1 MEFDMGRAWN
11 EATARFGA
19 NFSLLAILGGVF
31 FFIPSLVMFIALPD
45 VMGTLMSPNMDPA
58 DMEAVMA
65 NLGGTFF
72 GIYALILLASM
83 VGYVAMVALLGDGRR
98 PSVGEAIGIGFK
110 ALLPMI
116 AILLILAVA
125 YIVVVLLGGLL
136 AGLVIGAIGAVSTGA
151 ATALGFVM
159 VIGLIVALL
168 WIMTRL
174 SMVTPVIALENT
186 MNPFTVL
193 RRSWSLTRPAQGR
206 LFLFYFVL
214 FIAYFVIALVAFM
227 IMGVISTALGAP
239 SVLGFLNGVV
249 GALVAMLF
257 SALFV
262 AVYLQLAGTTP
273 ANIGDTF
280 E

>member
-11 EATARFGA
+11 DAIARFGA

-45 VMGTLMSPNMDPA
+45 VMSTLMSPNMAPA
-58 DMEAVMA
+58 DMETVMA

-125 YIVVVLLGGLL
+125 YIVVVLLGGVL
-136 AGLVIGAIGAVSTGA
+136 AGLVIAAIGAVSTGA
-151 ATALGFVM
+151 ASALGFVM
-159 VIGLIVALL
+159 VIGLIAALL

-193 RRSWSLTRPAQGR
+193 SRSWSLTRPAQAR

-239 SVLGFLNGVV
+239 SVLGFLNGIV

-262 AVYLQLAGTTP
+262 AVYLQLAGTTA

>member
-11 EATARFGA
+11 DAIARFGA

-45 VMGTLMSPNMDPA
+45 VMGTLMSPNMAPA
-58 DMEAVMA
+58 DMETVMA

-151 ATALGFVM
+151 ASALGFVM
-159 VIGLIVALL
+159 VLGLIAALL

-193 RRSWSLTRPAQGR
+193 SRSWSLTRPAQAR

-239 SVLGFLNGVV
+239 SVLGFLNGIV

-262 AVYLQLAGTTP
+262 AVYLQLAGTTA

>member
-11 EATARFGA
+11 DAIARFGA

-31 FFIPSLVMFIALPD
+31 FFLPSLVMFIALPD

-58 DMEAVMA
+58 DMETVMA

-136 AGLVIGAIGAVSTGA
+136 AGLIIGAIGAVSTGA
-151 ATALGFVM
+151 ASALGFVM
-159 VIGLIVALL
+159 VLGLIAALL

-193 RRSWSLTRPAQGR
+193 RRSWSLTRPAQTR

-239 SVLGFLNGVV
+239 SVLGFLNGIV

-262 AVYLQLAGTTP
+262 AVYLQLAGATP